1 MGKYN
6 KSSDKNIFKDKE
18 NFTWTETDVSK
29 NDKVTR
35 IVVPDG
41 KVGYGDAES
50 HALLTGDLANKH
62 SDDTKAG
69 EKAYEGAKEQI
80 DQDWKKRKKALARQE
95 ITSRMPLMKQ
105 LTVTDKNN
113 DPIEY
118 HYFFMKT
125 DKDTGITY
133 PLKKV
138 VDAQTGKVRN
148 E

>member
-18 NFTWTETDVSK
+18 DFTWTETDVLK
-29 NDKVTR
+29 NDKITR

-41 KVGYGDAES
+41 KIGYGDTES
-50 HALLTGDLANKH
+50 HAQLTGDLATKH

-69 EKAYEGAKEQI
+69 EKAYEQAREQI
-80 DQDWKKRKKALARQE
+80 DQDWKKRKEDLARQE
-95 ITSRMPLMKQ
+95 VTSRMPLMKQ
-105 LTVTDKNN
+105 FTVTDKNN

-125 DKDTGITY
+125 DKDTGLTY